1 MHYKED
7 VAEPHLLFFIG
18 DVMKTSI
25 IPIFIPHIGCPYRCI
40 FCNQWKIT
48 GHQGVPTGNMVAKEI
63 DTYISSA
70 KEPRHWEVAFY
81 GGSFTAIAAA
91 LQEELLQPAYEA
103 LQNGKI
109 AAIRCSTRPDCITPA
124 ILDRLTAYG
133 MTIVELGV
141 QSMDDNVLQTA
152 KRGHTAAD
160 VVQATALLRARKFI
174 VGHQLMPGLPGED
187 IQSLRKTTAAICQLK
202 PDIARIYPVAV
213 IDKTELAQMYR
224 QGTYTPLSVHEGV
237 QRGAYMKQ
245 AFVKAGIRVIRTGLQ
260 ATRELDDAAQV
271 LGGAYTPAM
280 GELIDT
286 KRYQTQIFAVLDMIQ
301 AASVQVF
308 YHRKDTS
315 RVRGYH
321 NVTVKRARLRYPFAV
336 TWQEDNSLPVGTVA
350 VVVGQKVY
358 NIYIDKE
365 RIKVV

>member
-1 MHYKED
+1 
-7 VAEPHLLFFIG
+7 
-18 DVMKTSI
+18 MKTSI

-48 GHQGVPTGNMVAKEI
+48 GHQGVPTGDRVAREI
-63 DTYISSA
+63 DTYIASA
-70 KEPRHWEVAFY
+70 KETRHWEVAFY
-81 GGSFTAIAAA
+81 GGSFTAVDAS
-91 LQEELLQPAYEA
+91 LQEELLQPAYDA
-103 LQNGKI
+103 LQRGKI
-109 AAIRCSTRPDCITPA
+109 DAIRCSTRPDCITPS
-124 ILDRLTAYG
+124 ILDRLSAYG

-141 QSMDDNVLQTA
+141 QSMDDKVLQTA
-152 KRGHTAAD
+152 KRGHIAAD
-160 VVQATALLRARKFI
+160 VIQATALLRARQFV

-187 IQSLRKTTAAICQLK
+187 RESLQKTTAAICRLK

-213 IDKTELAQMYR
+213 IDKTELADMYR
-224 QGTYTPLSVHEGV
+224 KGAYKPLSISEGV

-245 AFVKAGIRVIRTGLQ
+245 AFVKAGIHVIRTGLQ
-260 ATRELDDAAQV
+260 ATCELDDASQV

-286 KRYQTQIFAVLDMIQ
+286 KRYQKQLFALLDTIQ
-301 AASVQVF
+301 ASSVQVF

-321 NVTVKRARLRYPFAV
+321 NVTVKRTHLRYPFAV
-336 TWQEDNSLPVGTVA
+336 TWQEKNDLPVGTVA

-365 RIKVV
+365 IIKVI